1 MKESIH
7 PEYYP
12 EAQAVCTCGNNW
24 TVGATVPVIR
34 TDICSKCHPFF
45 TGEQRIV
52 DSGGQVE
59 RFMRKLER
67 RDRMIAEAE
76 KRKAMTTSPELSLAE
91 LDISSRAQ
99 KVLAGAGIKTVGDV
113 LAKLE
118 EGDDTLTNLRG
129 FGLKSLA
136 TLKKRL
142 RATGFVLPRDEAP
155 EKTGVP
161 EEAANSDSPAAE
173 ETANSDSPA
182 ADG

>member
-1 MKESIH
+1 MKEGIH

-12 EAQAVCTCGNNW
+12 EAQVICACGNTW
-24 TVGATVPVIR
+24 TVGSTVPVVR

-52 DSGGQVE
+52 DAGGQVE

-67 RDRMIAEAE
+67 RERLIAEAE
-76 KRKAMTTSPELSLAE
+76 QEKERVTSPELQVVE
-91 LDISSRAQ
+91 LDLSPRLT
-99 KVLAGAGIKTVGDV
+99 KVLVGAGIETVGDA

-118 EGDDTLTNLRG
+118 EGDESLTNLRG

-142 RATGFVLPRDEAP
+142 RVHGFALPGDAVPAEAEAAKATDEA
-155 EKTGVP
+155 
-161 EEAANSDSPAAE
+161 
-173 ETANSDSPA
+173 
-182 ADG
+182 AD

>member
-1 MKESIH
+1 MKEGIH

-12 EAQAVCTCGNNW
+12 EAQVICTCGNTW

-34 TDICSKCHPFF
+34 TDVCSKCHPFF

-67 RDRMIAEAE
+67 RDQTIAEAE
-76 KRKAMTTSPELSLAE
+76 KRKAMETSSELPVVE
-91 LDISSRAQ
+91 LGLGTRFER
-99 KVLAGAGIKTVGDV
+99 VLAGAGLKTVGDV

-118 EGDDTLTNLRG
+118 GGDEELTNLKG

-136 TLKKRL
+136 TLKKTL
-142 RATGFVLPRDEAP
+142 RARGFVLPGDE
-155 EKTGVP
+155 VP
-161 EEAANSDSPAAE
+161 QEAGEQEEATE
-173 ETANSDSPA
+173 A
-182 ADG
+182 AD

>member
-1 MKESIH
+1 MKEKIH
-7 PEYYP
+7 PEFYP
-12 EAQAVCTCGNNW
+12 DAQVICACGNSW
-24 TVGATVPVIR
+24 TVGSTVPVIR

-76 KRKAMTTSPELSLAE
+76 RRKAQGTSPELPVME
-91 LDISSRAQ
+91 LDLSARAK
-99 KVLAGAGIKTVGDV
+99 KVLVSAGIQTVDDV

-118 EGDDTLTNLRG
+118 EGDKTLTNLSG

-142 RATGFVLPRDEAP
+142 RGRGFVLPGDEVP
-155 EKTGVP
+155 EDTETAEEKEKEEEGEA
-161 EEAANSDSPAAE
+161 EEAA
-173 ETANSDSPA
+173 
-182 ADG
+182 G

>member
-1 MKESIH
+1 MKENIH
-7 PEYYP
+7 PEFYP
-12 EAQAVCTCGNNW
+12 EAQVICACGNTW
-24 TVGATVPVIR
+24 TVGSTVPVIR

-67 RDRMIAEAE
+67 RDQIIAQAE
-76 KRKAMTTSPELSLAE
+76 QEKARESSPDLPIAE
-91 LDISSRAQ
+91 LDLGARSERI
-99 KVLAGAGIKTVGDV
+99 LAGAGVTTVGDA

-136 TLKKRL
+136 TLKKRI
-142 RATGFVLPRDEAP
+142 RARGFALPGDE
-155 EKTGVP
+155 VP
-161 EEAANSDSPAAE
+161 EEIGE
-173 ETANSDSPA
+173 EEEAGEATE
-182 ADG
+182 